1 MCHIGN
7 YGSENGAQVLTLSM
21 TEPSR
26 IVSSEAQQAFRLNVH
41 RSDREPRVKCRREY
55 RNAIP

>member
-7 YGSENGAQVLTLSM
+7 YGSENGAQVTLSM
-21 TEPSR
+21 TELSR
-26 IVSSEAQQAFRLNVH
+26 IVSSEAQQAFWLNVH
-41 RSDREPRVKCRREY
+41 RSDREPRAKRRREY